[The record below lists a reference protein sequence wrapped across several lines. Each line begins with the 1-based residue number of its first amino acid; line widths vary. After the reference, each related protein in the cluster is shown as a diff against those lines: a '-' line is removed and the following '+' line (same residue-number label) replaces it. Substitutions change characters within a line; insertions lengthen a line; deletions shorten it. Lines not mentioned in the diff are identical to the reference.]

1 MKICIIYTTAYNLTD
16 FTLDSHKY
24 LFDLLHELNIEYDVF
39 ISISNEIF
47 IKKDNHEGV
56 IDFYNNIKR
65 KLDEYHGDN
74 LENNLESAHTEIEL
88 QTRRALILYKK
99 TVSEE
104 YISKKFENLVG
115 QKNIKHIDFKISE
128 LGFPKSETCHPEKN
142 GSVHTIHGL
151 FSKRCNYYQRLTRI
165 SKLINKNKYDKF
177 INLRSDYSII
187 KDNTLKEIL
196 QEEFKPNKD
205 FFYMDCRMNIFTI
218 SNKLMIEWL
227 NETTY
232 KNLVETE
239 DKEEKD
245 SIHNLVKS
253 RKHLGEKTL
262 HLDLHMDKLCKKLN
276 IEFKKI
282 KIMTRPY

>member
-1 MKICIIYTTAYNLTD
+1 MKICIIYTTAYNLAD

-24 LFDLLHELNIEYDVF
+24 LFDLLNELNIEYDVF
-39 ISISNEIF
+39 ISISNEIVV
-47 IKKDNHEGV
+47 KHTNKEKL
-56 IDFYNNIKR
+56 IDFYNKIKG
-65 KLDEYHGDN
+65 KLNQYHGDN
-74 LENNLESAHTEIEL
+74 VETYFENSNRWYYHF
-88 QTRRALILYKK
+88 KK

-128 LGFPKSETCHPEKN
+128 LSFPISCHPEKN
-142 GSVHTIHGL
+142 GSTHTVDDL
-151 FSKRCNYYQRLTRI
+151 FHVKCNYYRRLTRI

-177 INLRSDYSII
+177 INLRSDFEII
-187 KDNTLKEIL
+187 KDNSLKEIL
-196 QEEFKPNKD
+196 QKEFKPDKD
-205 FFYMDCRMNIFTI
+205 FFYMSRRINVFTI

-227 NETTY
+227 NKTKY

-253 RKHLGEKTL
+253 RNHLGEKSLHVDL
-262 HLDLHMDKLCKKLN
+262 HLGKLCKKMN
-276 IEFKKI
+276 IEFKRVN
-282 KIMTRPY
+282 IMKKLAW